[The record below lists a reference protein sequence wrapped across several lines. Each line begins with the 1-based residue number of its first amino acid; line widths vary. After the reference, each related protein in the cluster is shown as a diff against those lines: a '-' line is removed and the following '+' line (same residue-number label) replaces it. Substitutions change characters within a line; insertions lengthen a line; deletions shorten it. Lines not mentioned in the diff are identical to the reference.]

1 MNEMK
6 ILLHACCGP
15 CACYP
20 TEKLTA
26 DGIDF
31 DIFWYNPNVH
41 PYKEFKKRLATLRD
55 FCTKGNYSLLIDK
68 SYPIEDTIKAM
79 LNEPEC
85 RCRACY
91 RVRLRRIAKYAA
103 EHGYDAFS
111 TTLLVSPYQKHNFI
125 KEIAVQTAEEFGIK
139 FYYEDWRVG
148 YQRGVERSLQMG
160 LYRQQYCGC
169 VFSERDRYEV
179 QGKVTSSCLPVRG
192 GGGEA
197 DGGLFQQELIR
208 VTKNIAI
215 VK

>member
-1 MNEMK
+1 MK

-103 EHGYDAFS
+103 EHGYDTFS
-111 TTLLVSPYQKHNFI
+111 TTLLVSPYQKHDFI
-125 KEIAVQTAEEFGIK
+125 KEIAQQTAEEFGIK
-139 FYYEDWRVG
+139 FYYEDGVWAISRVWNV
-148 YQRGVERSLQMG
+148 RCKWACIVSNTVVVSLAKEIDMRCKGRLPLLASQLG
-160 LYRQQYCGC
+160 
-169 VFSERDRYEV
+169 EV
-179 QGKVTSSCLPVRG
+179 AAKPTEGFLNR
-192 GGGEA
+192 
-197 DGGLFQQELIR
+197 
-208 VTKNIAI
+208 N
-215 VK
+215 